1 MTCVKE
7 LELGDGILEGSA
19 LNVVHTRIGRPANYI
34 IGKGENP
41 IYDHDPQ
48 DGLADEFKKVRDTRA
63 CFTSRSIPAGHA
75 SEGMMVKAK
84 QSNGRSSC

>member
-1 MTCVKE
+1 LRRKLT
-7 LELGDGILEGSA
+7 IA
-19 LNVVHTRIGRPANYI
+19 PHIAGRNFLFCPANYI

-48 DGLADEFKKVRDTRA
+48 DGLADEFKMVRDTRA

-75 SEGMMVKAK
+75 S
-84 QSNGRSSC
+84 